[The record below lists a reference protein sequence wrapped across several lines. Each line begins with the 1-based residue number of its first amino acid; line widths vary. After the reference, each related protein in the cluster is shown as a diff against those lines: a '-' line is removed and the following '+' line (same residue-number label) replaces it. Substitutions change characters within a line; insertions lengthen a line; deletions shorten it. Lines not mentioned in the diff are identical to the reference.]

1 MFTKRVLLVLAVSF
15 MAIFLAACDRKKIA
29 DINAD
34 PGSFANKEVAIAGRV
49 TQSIG
54 VLSTGIYQIDDG
66 TGSLWVLSESRGVPS
81 KGALIGVK
89 GRITPTLTFLGVNYA
104 TVMRETDRRSGS

>member
-1 MFTKRVLLVLAVSF
+1 MHTKRVLLALALSF
-15 MAIFLAACDRKKIA
+15 MGIFLVACDREKIA

-34 PGSFANKEVAIAGRV
+34 PGRFTNKEVVVTGRV

-54 VLSTGIYQIDDG
+54 VLSTGIYQVDDG

-81 KGALIGVK
+81 KGAQVGVK